1 MSRPRKIRVTING
14 RKVEA
19 AVAPNQTLAEFLRY
33 HLALTGTKEG
43 CDTGDCGA
51 CTVLLDGKAV
61 NSCLVLAVETHGGS
75 VTTIEGLSS
84 DGELHPLQQ
93 VFIDHGTVQCG
104 FCTPGM
110 ILGAKALLDE
120 NANPTEEDIRLGLA
134 GNLCRCTGYVNIVKA
149 VGAAAKV
156 LVFSEFLSEAPKPV
170 MTKSVAQKVHISK
183 GNGLT
188 LRGNT
193 ALLH

>member
-1 MSRPRKIRVTING
+1 MSKRLLRLKVNG
-14 RKVEA
+14 ENYEVYIEPWKV
-19 AVAPNQTLAEFLRY
+19 LRDV
-33 HLALTGTKEG
+33 LRDELGLTGTKEG

-51 CTVLLDGKAV
+51 CTVLVDGKAV
-61 NSCLVLAVETHGGS
+61 NSCLVLAVEVQGGS

-84 DGELHPLQQ
+84 DGELHPLQKI
-93 VFIDHGTVQCG
+93 FIDNGTVQCG

-149 VGAAAKV
+149 VGAAA
-156 LVFSEFLSEAPKPV
+156 EGPRGGE
-170 MTKSVAQKVHISK
+170 K
-183 GNGLT
+183 GG
-188 LRGNT
+188 
-193 ALLH
+193 